1 METGGIETGGIE
13 TGGMLERIVSPPSA
27 EGDETTF
34 WKVAADKPKC
44 RARMIVTI
52 QFEGAIFLDVYE
64 NLFSRNRLFAK
75 KTITAQLKRT
85 KSSKKDSSSKE
96 CKCRRGKRLS

>member
-27 EGDETTF
+27 EGDETMF
-34 WKVAADKPKC
+34 WRVAAEKPKC
-44 RARMIVTI
+44 RARTTATF
-52 QFEGAIFLDVYE
+52 QFEGAIFLSE
-64 NLFSRNRLFAK
+64 NLFSQNRLFAK
-75 KTITAQLKRT
+75 KTTTAQLKRT